1 MNEKEMNK
9 YILTLKD
16 RIKALEQDKEIL
28 YQSMGWSQQDIK
40 EYMERIRIRDTD
52 IRLLKKENRKLKA
65 EIDQAL
71 SKETFWKQYDK
82 FI

>member
-1 MNEKEMNK
+1 LYDSIINNYEWKPQKRRKIKMNEKEMNK

-40 EYMERIRIRDTD
+40 EYMERIRIRDID
-52 IRLLKKENRKLKA
+52 I
-65 EIDQAL
+65 
-71 SKETFWKQYDK
+71 
-82 FI
+82 